1 MAASKSSPMET
12 DIAVWSSRAGRRP
25 AAQFVLPLSALL
37 VALTALLLPAGPAR
51 AQEGYTFEECSAIE
65 PAALQAEVEALA
77 LDVLNNERTGIDV
90 AAVVE
95 QQWILLDVDAV
106 LDAQVAHA
114 VDAVMVDESYWPRF
128 WSGWSPQ
135 KAEEFTEEI
144 AAEVLTS
151 VAFSVKLDELA
162 GAIAAEL
169 TAELE
174 AMAAQSASSS
184 LLCLQE
190 YVGQRYAAT
199 LFDLFQHEVS
209 ADMAA
214 VADNAEGNAGG
225 DVAVSAVS
233 VHNKALT
240 GVGVIVVSQIVR
252 RLSVQLS
259 KKIAGRVVGRI
270 TGRVLGRLGSSFIP
284 VAGWL
289 IGGGLIA
296 WDLIEGGKG
305 ALPQIEEALQGPDFE
320 LAVQQEVALAVEEG
334 LTEQVH
340 EIATL
345 IAANMVAEWSGFCAR
360 HPLLCTLPEENGD
373 FRQVLATTP
382 VDGLDNLSALVQVF
396 LDQFD
401 RATLDQ
407 SLTTGL
413 FEQLLAL
420 PPAAVTIL
428 QRTGSVELAMA
439 WADLAGAQ
447 LDEVVDAGLDELL
460 DPATSDADE
469 LERLLALND
478 MAATQALAALP
489 ASQRRALTALP
500 MALLRALG
508 NTLTTAELADLVA
521 LSQGRDE
528 SLSELAAAVLESG
541 LSPAQWAAESEA
553 ARVVSAPPPGT
564 IDAVSP
570 PVGPATDLS
579 WRQNSVIVAST
590 LLMGFLALCAFGI
603 VVVDVVK
610 RRQRK

>member
-1 MAASKSSPMET
+1 MET
-12 DIAVWSSRAGRRP
+12 GIAVWSSRTGHRAT
-25 AAQFVLPLSALL
+25 AQFMLLPLSVLL
-37 VALTALLLPAGPAR
+37 VALAALLLPADPAR
-51 AQEGYTFEECSAIE
+51 AQEGYTFEECSALE

-90 AAVVE
+90 AAVVQ
-95 QQWILLDVDAV
+95 QQWILLNVDVV
-106 LDAQVAHA
+106 LDAEIARA
-114 VDAVMVDESYWPRF
+114 VDAVMVDESYWQRF

-144 AAEVLTS
+144 AAEVLMS
-151 VAFSVKLDELA
+151 AGFGAKLEELA

-199 LFDLFQHEVS
+199 LFDLFQQEVS

-305 ALPQIEEALQGPDFE
+305 ALPQIEEALQGPEFE

-360 HPLLCTLPEENGD
+360 HPLLCTLPQENGD

-401 RATLDQ
+401 RETLDQ

-428 QRTGSVELAMA
+428 QRTGSAELAMA

-447 LDEVVDAGLDELL
+447 LDEAVDAGLDELL

-478 MAATQALAALP
+478 MAAIQALAALP

-500 MALLRALG
+500 MAPLRALG
-508 NTLTTAELADLVA
+508 NTFTTAELADLVA
-521 LSQGRDE
+521 LSREQDE

-553 ARVVSAPPPGT
+553 ARVVSTPPPGT